1 MAYEVGDT
9 RRPTLTIN
17 PYDGNTIVGLTLTS
31 PLGVVSNITPAG
43 PTAGPLPG
51 DGVWTAPQYTLTSP
65 QTWTERWVATNAVTG
80 LGAGAQTIQIDVE
93 PTPPAAGPGQSA
105 AYATVA
111 QYSAI
116 IGGPLP
122 TNLARLLRVASSTVR
137 GEIGGAYW
145 VTTDAPTLALLAE
158 ATCEQ
163 VAWARGNGWTNGV
176 PVAIRGVALGSASL
190 GATVNPGAGG
200 SSATPTLSPIARELL
215 LNAGLLGGQPD
226 QFAGVWGVY

>member
-9 RRPTLTIN
+9 RRPTLTID
-17 PYDGNTIVGLTLTS
+17 PYDGNTVVVLTVTS
-31 PLGVVSNITPAG
+31 PLGVATVL
-43 PTAGPLPG
+43 PTAGAAG
-51 DGVWTAPQYTLTSP
+51 TWTANAAYTLTSP

-80 LGAGAQTIQIDVE
+80 IGAGSQTIQVDVE

-122 TNLARLLRVASSTVR
+122 TNLARLLRVASSTIR

-145 VTTDAPTLALLAE
+145 DTTDAPTLAVLVE

-163 VAWARGNGWTNGV
+163 VAWARGNGWTSGV
-176 PVAIRGVALGSASL
+176 PALQRDVGIGSAKL
-190 GATVNPGAGG
+190 GASSGTQAGG
-200 SSATPTLSPIARELL
+200 GGAVSTLSPIARELL

-226 QFAGVWGVY
+226 QFVGVWGVY